1 MSDKHG
7 KNYKANLYTKE
18 SSVRVETFR
27 FALEGCEVGQDEIF
41 EDQVCQTDNSHQSAT
56 DHSIFISGCNNIHK

>member
-7 KNYKANLYTKE
+7 KHYEANLYTKE
-18 SSVRVETFR
+18 HSVRVETFR

-41 EDQVCQTDNSHQSAT
+41 KD
-56 DHSIFISGCNNIHK
+56 

>member
-7 KNYKANLYTKE
+7 KHYEANLYTKKH
-18 SSVRVETFR
+18 SVRVETFR

-41 EDQVCQTDNSHQSAT
+41 KDQICQTDNSHQAAT
-56 DHSIFISGCNNIHK
+56 NHAVCC